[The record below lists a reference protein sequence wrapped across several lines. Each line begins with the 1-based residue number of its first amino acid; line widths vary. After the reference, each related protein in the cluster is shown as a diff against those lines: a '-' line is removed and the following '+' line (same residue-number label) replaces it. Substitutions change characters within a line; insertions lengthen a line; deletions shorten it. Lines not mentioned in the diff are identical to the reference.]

1 MSTKKIIPVLL
12 MSLGISLV
20 TPVFSANLTPVKTE
34 IPKEVRAQQIENRL
48 IEIRDMD
55 KTSLSKAEKKDL
67 RKEVKGL
74 KKEARNR
81 RHLLV
86 RWGYYYYYFTSHS
99 FIIRSKSLL
108 KKCPFKYLNG
118 HFFCVKR
125 YQEVFLAL
133 ATITTPTIARTP
145 PT

>member
-12 MSLGISLV
+12 MSIGLSLV

-55 KTSLSKAEKKDL
+55 KTNLSKAEKKDL

-74 KKEARNR
+74 KKEARNSGIYLSVGAIIIII
-81 RHLLV
+81 LLL
-86 RWGYYYYYFTSHS
+86 
-99 FIIRSKSLL
+99 ILL
-108 KKCPFKYLNG
+108 L
-118 HFFCVKR
+118 
-125 YQEVFLAL
+125 
-133 ATITTPTIARTP
+133 
-145 PT
+145 